1 MNVIDKKNFNEKTC
15 FIITPIGDV
24 SSEIRRKAD
33 GLIKSVIKPVL
44 KNEKFETIVPH
55 EISTSG
61 PIGNDI
67 INNIINS
74 NLCIANLTGLNPN
87 VMYELAVRHATNKP
101 IVCIAERGTV
111 LPFDLTTE
119 RVLFYTNDMY
129 GVAEL
134 KEELPKFV
142 RSAMD
147 AKIVQLNPIT
157 NVCKDFVIEK
167 VRTTSDDV
175 MIDRLEVLVTRL
187 SSIWPNNYS
196 PKNTYR
202 KVREDNSTTY
212 YICTEDEA
220 KMYNLEERGYTKI
233 VVNTRHLGGE

>member
-1 MNVIDKKNFNEKTC
+1 MKKLEIKKTC

-33 GLIKSVIKPVL
+33 GLIRSVIKPVL
-44 KNEKFETIVPH
+44 EKEKFEAIIPH

-87 VMYELAVRHATNKP
+87 VMYELAVRHAANKP
-101 IVCIAERGTV
+101 IVCIAERGTI

-119 RVLFYTNDMY
+119 RVLFYSNDMC

-134 KEELPKFV
+134 KEELPKYV
-142 RSAMD
+142 ESAMD
-147 AKIVQLNPIT
+147 TKIVQLNPIT
-157 NVCKDFVIEK
+157 NACKDFVIEK
-167 VRTTSDDV
+167 VKTTSDNV
-175 MIDRLEVLVTRL
+175 TIDRLEVLVTRL
-187 SSIWPNNYS
+187 SSILGNNYS

-202 KVREDNSTTY
+202 KVRDDNSTTY

-220 KMYNLEERGYTKI
+220 KIYNLEKRGYIKI
-233 VVNTRHLGGE
+233 VVNTQHLDGE